1 MEVPILWEYIKILN
15 FRFGQVD
22 QTPQK
27 IAKKMAKCLRTFIFV
42 PICASKSKFGTRTC
56 SFPVTIQ
63 CIKLWFWCAN
73 CQKLPKNGQIFND
86 LYLLDHII
94 LYLWTLWCYVI

>member
-27 IAKKMAKCLRTFIFV
+27 MAKSLRTFIFV
-42 PICASKSKFGTRTC
+42 PICASKSKFCTRTC

-63 CIKLWFWCAN
+63 CIKLWFWWAN
-73 CQKLPKNGQIFND
+73 CQKLPKNCQIFND

-94 LYLWTLWCYVI
+94 LYLWCYVT